1 MNRIRTA
8 FATLLFAALPAMGAG
23 DPATYEG
30 RVEIAIA
37 KTCNAVASEVADGAT
52 PTAEQIE
59 RGKVAQQWASNP
71 SGAAAYLIPNVRA
84 VTAATDQAAI
94 DSAVSAILT
103 NLVKLKRRAETPAAT
118 PTPAATLTPG
128 IQRALIGWAKAVSAA
143 AEPTD
148 VEKATAQVIYGD
160 PKSFAARIEP
170 LVVEQDATLVP
181 GSSGAKF
188 RAAVDAVLSAS
199 VAVAKPAAST
209 GIALTPK

>member
-1 MNRIRTA
+1 MNRTRIV
-8 FATLLFAALPAMGAG
+8 FAALLLAALPALGAG

-71 SGAAAYLIPNVRA
+71 SAAASYLIPNVRA
-84 VTAATDQAAI
+84 VTALTDQASI

-103 NLVKLKRRAETPAAT
+103 NIVKLKRRAETPAAT

-143 AEPTD
+143 AEPSEA
-148 VEKATAQVIYGD
+148 EKTTAQAIYSD
-160 PKSFAARIEP
+160 PVSYAKRIEP
-170 LVVEQDATLVP
+170 LVVEQDGTLVA

-199 VAVAKPAAST
+199 VAVNKAA
-209 GIALTPK
+209 IAAPVK